1 MPFRII
7 ATVLLSFAVILLLS
21 SCDGQVNERN
31 HPLFVKAQNLR
42 NQDNY
47 ADAVKYYEEY
57 LLINPKSARTHSE
70 LATLYDDQ
78 MDDPLMAVY
87 HYRQYLK
94 YEPESSEVETVS
106 KWLKAAE
113 KKYYLKLK
121 ESYQNS
127 KVEDFTMKASK
138 QEKAVPPPVVEETAE
153 DIPDEPPAEPVKT
166 GKTVSKDIQPKS
178 KINMRFYIVKERD
191 TLQRIASEVYGNSKY
206 YKLIYK
212 ANGDILPSET
222 KLMPGQKL
230 RIPPLSSE

>member
-7 ATVLLSFAVILLLS
+7 ATVFLSFAALLLLC
-21 SCDGQVNERN
+21 SCDGQVNERS

-94 YEPESSEVETVS
+94 YEPESSEVETIG

-127 KVEDFTMKASK
+127 KVEDFTTHRR
-138 QEKAVPPPVVEETAE
+138 EKAVASAPVKEQTSEAVSDTPPPEPSKEE
-153 DIPDEPPAEPVKT
+153 
-166 GKTVSKDIQPKS
+166 KTVSMDVQPKS
-178 KINMRFYIVKERD
+178 KINMKFYIVKERD
-191 TLQRIASEVYGNSKY
+191 TLQRIASVIYGNSKY

-212 ANGDILPSET
+212 ANEDILPSET
-222 KLMPGQKL
+222 RLIPGQKL
-230 RIPPLSSE
+230 RIPPLPSE

>member
-7 ATVLLSFAVILLLS
+7 TVALLSFAALLLLP

-42 NQDNY
+42 NQNNY

-70 LATLYDDQ
+70 LATLYDDH

-94 YEPESSEVETVS
+94 YEPENPEVETVS

-113 KKYYLKLK
+113 RKYYLKLK

-127 KVEDFTMKASK
+127 REEDFAMRAPRKEKTAPAEKEQTLK
-138 QEKAVPPPVVEETAE
+138 DIPPEIEVPKIEKAVPAE
-153 DIPDEPPAEPVKT
+153 
-166 GKTVSKDIQPKS
+166 IQAPQKPRNNT
-178 KINMRFYIVKERD
+178 KFYIVKERD
-191 TLQRIASEVYGNSKY
+191 TLQRIASEFYGNSKY
-206 YKLIYK
+206 YKFILK
-212 ANGDILPSET
+212 ANEDILPSES

-230 RIPPLSSE
+230 RIPPLPSE